1 MIFEIL
7 LLRLWLM
14 LLESLLVT
22 VVLFGILLG
31 EVWQGRVREA
41 EKVCAIE
48 GCVWLFC
55 EIELMWEGIRDWA
68 FEGGY
73 QGLVL

>member
-1 MIFEIL
+1 MICFEIML
-7 LLRLWLM
+7 LWMWLM

-41 EKVCAIE
+41 EKVCAI
-48 GCVWLFC
+48 
-55 EIELMWEGIRDWA
+55 
-68 FEGGY
+68 
-73 QGLVL
+73 